1 MPTTSAQRL
10 PVPAAPDEAATC
22 NGDCCA
28 LPTEVSVLAKN
39 VCRVDNTAAI
49 PFCNKIQIYACLD
62 KKPNANVVA
71 AIGGQHHGRVATGQ
85 TSLRHRYCKR
95 IDDIVGRTYD
105 LSGMSKLAF
114 AAMSNEMASC

>member
-1 MPTTSAQRL
+1 
-10 PVPAAPDEAATC
+10 
-22 NGDCCA
+22 
-28 LPTEVSVLAKN
+28 LAKN
-39 VCRVDNTAAI
+39 VCWVDNTAAI
-49 PFCNKIQIYACLD
+49 PFCNKIQIYPCLD
-62 KKPNANVVA
+62 KKPNANDVA

-95 IDDIVGRTYD
+95 IDNIVGRTYD